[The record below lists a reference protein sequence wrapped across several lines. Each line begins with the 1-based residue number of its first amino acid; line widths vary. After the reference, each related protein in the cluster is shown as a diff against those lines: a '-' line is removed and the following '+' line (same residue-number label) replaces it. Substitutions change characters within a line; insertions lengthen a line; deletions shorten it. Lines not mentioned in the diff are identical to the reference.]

1 MFLSIWLINLDLE
14 KSSSQFKYEFMQHIN
29 ANKMMTDYLSI
40 LDGEIILTNI
50 SVNVVMDKYYKK
62 FEDEIKTNITSRI
75 ESFFSVNN
83 WDYEQNLRDIDV
95 IKALSDMQQP
105 SRYDI
110 YFTTSD
116 PDNSGK
122 TVNAR
127 YFEIIRPESIAISFT
142 YE

>member
-1 MFLSIWLINLDLE
+1 M
-14 KSSSQFKYEFMQHIN
+14 
-29 ANKMMTDYLSI
+29 SI
-40 LDGEIILTNI
+40 LDGEIILTNV
-50 SVNVVMDKYYKK
+50 SVNVVLDKYYKK
-62 FEDEIKTNITSRI
+62 FEDEIKFNMNSRI
-75 ESFFSVNN
+75 ENFFHLDN
-83 WDYEQNLRDIDV
+83 WDYEQNLRDVDI

-122 TVNAR
+122 FVRAR
-127 YFEIIRPESIAISFT
+127 YFEIIRPESISISFT

>member
-1 MFLSIWLINLDLE
+1 
-14 KSSSQFKYEFMQHIN
+14 
-29 ANKMMTDYLSI
+29 MMTDYLSI
-40 LDGEIILTNI
+40 LDGEIILSNI

-62 FEDEIKTNITSRI
+62 FEDEIKFNISSRI
-75 ESFFSVNN
+75 ENFFSINN
-83 WDYEQNLRDIDV
+83 WDYEQNLRDVDI

-110 YFTTSD
+110 YFTTND

-122 TVNAR
+122 VVRAR
-127 YFEIIRPESIAISFT
+127 YFEIIRPESIAVSFT